1 MRKQHF
7 IVISLLCMLF
17 MIGTMTAFPYMVYA
31 NTEKK
36 TEENSIYE
44 ALKERMDT
52 AWNQGMDQVEEIE
65 PIEIP
70 GNFAERVLRSIAS
83 MLFRNLKAIKAG
95 ALLIGMVSFFLGG
108 VTALLA
114 KKDKKIQKKAIG
126 VCMTI
131 IPGLLLTLVFGISWF
146 VSMFR

>member
-1 MRKQHF
+1 
-7 IVISLLCMLF
+7 
-17 MIGTMTAFPYMVYA
+17 
-31 NTEKK
+31 
-36 TEENSIYE
+36 
-44 ALKERMDT
+44 
-52 AWNQGMDQVEEIE
+52 
-65 PIEIP
+65 
-70 GNFAERVLRSIAS
+70 

>member
-7 IVISLLCMLF
+7 IVISLLCVLC
-17 MIGTMTAFPYMVYA
+17 MIGTMIAFPYMVYA

-44 ALKERMDT
+44 ALKERMNT

-65 PIEIP
+65 SIEIT
-70 GNFAERVLRSIAS
+70 GNFAERVLRTIAS
-83 MLFRNLKAIKAG
+83 MLFRNLKSIKAG
-95 ALLIGMVSFFLGG
+95 TLLIGVVSFFLGG

-114 KKDKKIQKKAIG
+114 KKDKKIQKKR
-126 VCMTI
+126 
-131 IPGLLLTLVFGISWF
+131 LVFAWQ
-146 VSMFR
+146 